1 VSNFEFVFSLFGL
14 LLGLALAEVLGGLSD
29 ALQERRKLKVGWLT
43 PLLGLLLVLDIS
55 SFWTVAWSIRD
66 AFRPDYFHLLCG
78 VLITGTY
85 YFAACLVFPKDPAE
99 WPDFDVYYFRHKR
112 VVLGG
117 VTFCNV
123 LAYAAQQ
130 ALGGEPLA
138 APLDKLVAALF
149 FPGLL
154 AAIWAPGKRLNVALL
169 AFLVVQYPVFA
180 SLYMLGYGPG
190 SF

>member
-1 VSNFEFVFSLFGL
+1 MSNFEFVFSLFGL
-14 LLGLALAEVLGGLSD
+14 LLGLALAEVLGSLSD

-112 VVLGG
+112 WLLGG
-117 VTFCNV
+117 MYSCN
-123 LAYAAQQ
+123 
-130 ALGGEPLA
+130 
-138 APLDKLVAALF
+138 
-149 FPGLL
+149 LL
-154 AAIWAPGKRLNVALL
+154 AMAGLQAIGVNQLANANQWIVFLAFSLGMAAAIFLPGKRLNMAALL
-169 AFLVVQYPVFA
+169 YQLMLYPLFDVVGVMSGTWF
-180 SLYMLGYGPG
+180 
-190 SF
+190 

>member
-1 VSNFEFVFSLFGL
+1 MSNFEFVFSLFGL
-14 LLGLALAEVLGGLSD
+14 LLGLGLAEVLRGLSD

-43 PLLGLLLVLDIS
+43 PFLGLLLLLDIS

-99 WPDFDVYYFRHKR
+99 WPDFDVYFFRHKR

-117 VTFCNV
+117 VTFCNA

-130 ALGGEPLA
+130 ALGAEPLA
-138 APLDKLVAALF
+138 APLDKLVAAVF
-149 FPGLL
+149 FASLL
-154 AAIWAPGKRLNVALL
+154 AAIWAPGRRLNLALL
-169 AFLVVQYPVFA
+169 GFLVLQYPVFA

>member
-14 LLGLALAEVLGGLSD
+14 LLGLALAQVLGGLSD
-29 ALQERRKLKVGWLT
+29 ALQERRKLRVGSLT

-66 AFRPDYFHLLCG
+66 AFQPDYFHLLCG
-78 VLITGTY
+78 LLITGTY

-99 WPDFDVYYFRHKR
+99 WPDFDVYFFRHKR
-112 VVLGG
+112 VVLSG
-117 VTFCNV
+117 VTFCNAT
-123 LAYAAQQ
+123 AYAAQQ
-130 ALGGEPLA
+130 ALGAEPLA
-138 APLDKLVAALF
+138 APLDKLVAVLF
-149 FPGLL
+149 FTGLL
-154 AAIWAPGKRLNVALL
+154 AAIWARGKRLNLALL
-169 AFLVVQYPVFA
+169 AFLAVQYPVFA